1 MRTTRS
7 PCTAWTTS
15 SSTVITRAMPSSGAM
30 PSNGIRHWLASA
42 LSIVT
47 VESPTFHTASQPNSQ
62 PILGFASRDAHW

>member
-1 MRTTRS
+1 
-7 PCTAWTTS
+7 
-15 SSTVITRAMPSSGAM
+15 M